1 MAERLLIMR
10 HGQAGPGRPDE
21 ARELTERGDREAARM
36 ARWLAA
42 RQDLDLRRLRLL
54 ASPYRRAQ
62 QTATHVAGA
71 LGVEVETQALIT
83 PDDSPQAAV
92 DWLLEQ
98 PEGQP
103 LMLVSHMPLVAAL
116 TGLLVEGRGDRGP
129 GFPTA
134 AVAELES
141 EVWAAGC
148 ARLLGLTAPA
158 ALG

>member
-10 HGQAGPGRPDE
+10 HGQAGQGRPDA
-21 ARELTERGDREAARM
+21 ARELTGQGDREAACM

-42 RQDLDLRRLRLL
+42 REDLDLTRLRLL
-54 ASPYRRAQ
+54 ASPYVRAR
-62 QTATHVAGA
+62 QTAARIAEPQGLA
-71 LGVEVETQALIT
+71 VESLPIIT
-83 PDDSPQAAV
+83 PDDPPEAV
-92 DWLLEQ
+92 VEWLLGE
-98 PEGQP
+98 PDDRP

-134 AVAELES
+134 AVAELDA

-148 ARLLGLTAPA
+148 ARLLGFTGPA
-158 ALG
+158 DLG